1 MFDLTQRCT
10 PPRTLAHLYH
20 TPSRLVRSHF
30 SLLAPS
36 RLTPRTTTRTVH
48 SRNTRPS
55 PALFPRFVPPLR
67 SPASPACACRTVTL
81 TIGNQ
86 ASLLVNNSANLIEFE
101 TDTLLRTTRQ
111 VAESEAGL
119 WGRGTWGAPYDHTT
133 DHTAPNKGS
142 VFGAGGGGAGGVAG
156 VSVASAAAVGAD
168 LGRERLHDHLIH
180 MVASSAGVEG
190 IYLGAASP
198 PGASAGGVGGGGAF
212 AGACRKEGRPN
223 ATTMVVTLAVLGA
236 GGCGG
241 VVGGGV
247 ALRDVVVVRGDPL
260 DESTDWVPTLVKGP
274 TTCLPLTSVN
284 TLHSTPA
291 TTAAAAASPQ
301 ASPAWDY
308 RTDEVWFKGGLAAAT
323 MTDAKAK
330 THKAG
335 SSAGRGSWISH
346 FKDKFCGG
354 RNIASVVPVYRP
366 STLENRGRRGRRGR
380 ERREGEKRERERT
393 QENMNTN
400 RKNPCCMSLL

>member
-1 MFDLTQRCT
+1 
-10 PPRTLAHLYH
+10 
-20 TPSRLVRSHF
+20 
-30 SLLAPS
+30 
-36 RLTPRTTTRTVH
+36 
-48 SRNTRPS
+48 
-55 PALFPRFVPPLR
+55 
-67 SPASPACACRTVTL
+67 
-81 TIGNQ
+81 
-86 ASLLVNNSANLIEFE
+86 
-101 TDTLLRTTRQ
+101 
-111 VAESEAGL
+111 
-119 WGRGTWGAPYDHTT
+119 
-133 DHTAPNKGS
+133 
-142 VFGAGGGGAGGVAG
+142 
-156 VSVASAAAVGAD
+156 
-168 LGRERLHDHLIH
+168 
-180 MVASSAGVEG
+180 
-190 IYLGAASP
+190 
-198 PGASAGGVGGGGAF
+198 
-212 AGACRKEGRPN
+212 
-223 ATTMVVTLAVLGA
+223 MVVTLAVLGG

-291 TTAAAAASPQ
+291 TTAAAAASPL

-346 FKDKFCGG
+346 FEDKFCGG

-366 STLENRGRRGRRGR
+366 STWENGGRRGRGG
-380 ERREGEKRERERT
+380 EGERSE
-393 QENMNTN
+393 MNT
-400 RKNPCCMSLL
+400 KHEHEPEEPCCMSLLYDPLRSLTIP